1 MRKITIYDISKA
13 LNVSTSTISKVLN
26 NTGSVSAK
34 TRERVLAYIKSV
46 DYVPQASARMLKSKR
61 TYTIG
66 VVFTEESSVGLE
78 HSFFSSILQHFKNEI
93 EKEGYELS
101 FIVTQLGKHKLS
113 YKEWCIN
120 KRVDG
125 VYIVV
130 GNYDDKGLYELT
142 ESDIPSI
149 STDMILPNLVTVI
162 SDNIQAMQIIMNYI
176 RDDLKLKN
184 VGYLSGPSKSK
195 AFAERSKYFL
205 QHAAS
210 YGFNVKPEW
219 FAETTGFGFNS
230 GFTKTMEMID
240 KNNLPEILIVGS
252 DDIAL
257 GTFKAL
263 KSMGIKVPED
273 IQLIGFDDIKFAQH
287 FEVPL
292 TTIRQDRKTIGETA
306 ARTLIDMIEGKHDAS
321 NQMIKIPV
329 KLIERETTI
338 KK

>member
-1 MRKITIYDISKA
+1 MKKLTIYDISKT

-26 NTGSVSAK
+26 ETGSVSAK
-34 TRERVLAYIKSV
+34 TRKKVLDYIKSV

-66 VVFTEESSVGLE
+66 VVFTEESSIGLE
-78 HSFFSSILQHFKNEI
+78 HSFFSSILQHFKNEV

-130 GNYDDKGLYELT
+130 GNYEDKGLYELID
-142 ESDIPSI
+142 SGIPCI
-149 STDMILPNLVTVI
+149 SNDMVLPNLCTVI
-162 SDNIQAMQIIMNYI
+162 SDNVEAMKIIMSYI
-176 RDDLKLKN
+176 KDDLKLTN

-195 AFAERSKYFL
+195 AFDERSKYFL
-205 QHAAS
+205 KHANA
-210 YGFNVKPEW
+210 YGFTIKPEW

-230 GFTKTMEMID
+230 GFTKTLEMLD
-240 KNNLPEILIVGS
+240 KENLPEIIIVGS

-263 KSMGIKVPED
+263 KSQGIRVPED
-273 IQLIGFDDIKFAQH
+273 VQLIGFDDTAFAQH

-292 TTIRQDRKTIGETA
+292 TTIRQDRQTMGETA
-306 ARTLIDMIEGKHDAS
+306 AQTLISLIEGERKS
-321 NQMIKIPV
+321 CTEIIKIPV

-338 KK
+338 